1 MAKRVFIGVGH
12 GGMDPGAVGHVKEAD
27 ANLTIS
33 LELKKQLEAAG
44 LVVGISRVRDENDDI
59 NEEIREAN
67 AFKPDLA
74 VEVHNNAGGGDGW
87 ECFIQTNQYAAQSKA
102 CAQAI
107 EAEVKALGQKSRGL
121 KTNSFGWTR
130 LVKAPAV
137 LLEGFFVDNKA
148 DAADFD
154 TKAEQQELGRA
165 YARGVL
171 KYLGMAPGST
181 TQAPTKEP
189 AKAPAKAPASTKQES
204 SWTPAIGDVVQFDG
218 TTHYIWATA
227 RVGSRCGRGQ
237 AKITRIERGKAHPYH
252 LVKTGSSGP
261 YGWVD
266 AGTFS
271 KASTGSSKKSVA
283 EIAKEV
289 VRGKWGNGIERR
301 NKLQAAGYN
310 PDEVQAAVNKLLK

>member
-1 MAKRVFIGVGH
+1 MSKRVFIGVGH
-12 GGMDPGAVGHVKEAD
+12 GGVDPGAVGHVEEAD

-67 AFKPDLA
+67 AFGPDLA

-87 ECFIQTNQYAAQSKA
+87 ECFIQTNQYAAHSKA
-102 CAQAI
+102 CGQAI

-154 TKAEQQELGRA
+154 TTAELQALGRA

-181 TQAPTKEP
+181 TQE
-189 AKAPAKAPASTKQES
+189 PAKAPASTTQES
-204 SWTPAIGDVVQFDG
+204 SWTPAVGDVVQFDG
-218 TTHYIWATA
+218 TTHYISATA

-237 AKITRIERGKAHPYH
+237 AKITRISRGKAHPYH
-252 LVKTGSSGP
+252 LIKTGGSGP

-271 KASTGSSKKSVA
+271 KATTSTGKKSVA
-283 EIAKEV
+283 EIAMEV
-289 VRGKWGNGIERR
+289 ARGKWGNGIERR
-301 NKLQAAGYN
+301 NKLLAAGYN
-310 PDEVQAAVNKLLK
+310 PDEVQAAVNKLL